1 MADDT
6 ALAGP
11 PPVGV
16 PFLMGL
22 FIALSKGGG
31 ALLISMR

>member
-6 ALAGP
+6 AIAGP

-16 PFLMGL
+16 PFLIGL
-22 FIALSKGGG
+22 FIASKKAA
-31 ALLISMR
+31 ALF